1 MTAHCAAKGEDMR
14 KISIADYGIERLV
27 DELFGTARYGDYC
40 TNPVTGAHY
49 IHGADPVGP
58 QKKEA
63 RRALVARE
71 WFAFNG
77 PADAQPFPVS
87 YEQREALKGRG
98 LLLHIVAWYARSLE
112 GREYDLKEHPSFADY
127 VSGVLWEAE
136 LPVGSFADLPNYP
149 PDELQELKKRFP
161 PRMLK
166 GMGPGLYWLP
176 PKLHRE
182 EMVSVRRYSR
192 NPGVYLNR
200 E

>member
-1 MTAHCAAKGEDMR
+1 M
-14 KISIADYGIERLV
+14 
-27 DELFGTARYGDYC
+27 
-40 TNPVTGAHY
+40 
-49 IHGADPVGP
+49 
-58 QKKEA
+58 
-63 RRALVARE
+63 
-71 WFAFNG
+71 
-77 PADAQPFPVS
+77 
-87 YEQREALKGRG
+87 KGRG